1 MRHRKSFNHLGRT
14 SAHRKAMLSNM
25 ASSLIK
31 NKRINTTV
39 AKAKALRQYV
49 EPLITKAKN
58 DTTHSRRVVFSYLQ
72 DKVAVTE
79 LFREI
84 SAKVGDRPGG
94 YTRIIKLGNRL
105 GDNADMAMIELVDY
119 NENLL
124 GEKAAKKAKTTR
136 RRRGGKKKTA
146 ADTLTAKEHIAA
158 KQQKENVESVEIVE
172 TAEETKAKE
181 PKAEI
186 KTETA
191 TEQPQP
197 TEEVR
202 VEEPK
207 EEKPAETEVKEE
219 KKEPEAKA
227 EKPEKKVEA
236 KKEEEPAPEK
246 EENKEDTEEGKKTEE
261 KE

>member
-31 NKRINTTV
+31 HKRINTTV
-39 AKAKALRQYV
+39 AKAKALREYV

-84 SAKVGDRPGG
+84 SAKVGNRPGG

-146 ADTLTAKEHIAA
+146 TETTTLKEKVVAKET
-158 KQQKENVESVEIVE
+158 EVEKPVD
-172 TAEETKAKE
+172 T
-181 PKAEI
+181 
-186 KTETA
+186 
-191 TEQPQP
+191 
-197 TEEVR
+197 

-207 EEKPAETEVKEE
+207 EEVKADKPTDKVDEPKAEVKTEKVENQAEKTETIEAEIKEE
-219 KKEPEAKA
+219 KKIQEERAKA
-227 EKPEKKVEA
+227 K
-236 KKEEEPAPEK
+236 KKEKSAQKK
-246 EENKEDTEEGKKTEE
+246 EDNEEDTEEGKETEE
-261 KE
+261 NK